1 MQGSEELYVESLWAG
16 WRSDYIAGR
25 IDKGPENG
33 CLFCSLALLD
43 DQEALI
49 LDRTALTF
57 TIMNAFPYSSGH
69 VMVLP
74 KRHESELTDLTT
86 DEASEI
92 MVAAQRAARVLG
104 ATYFPEG
111 LNIGINVGSAG
122 GAGLPEHLHTHV
134 VPRWRSDTNF
144 MASVAQVRVL
154 PESLNESWSR
164 LRDGYAALTASG
176 A

>member
-1 MQGSEELYVESLWAG
+1 MYVESLWAG

-25 IDKGPENG
+25 SDKAAENG

-49 LDRTALTF
+49 LDRTELTF

-74 KRHESELTDLTT
+74 KRHESELTALTT

-92 MVAAQRAARVLG
+92 MVAAQRAARVLE

-154 PESLNESWSR
+154 PETLNESWSR